1 MTKKYNVVFT
11 KSFLIEVDEDMQEED
26 ALEEA
31 YQMFEKQM
39 SESYLCINDFG
50 VQIEDYEQ

>member
-11 KSFLIEVDEDMQEED
+11 KSFLIEVDEDEQEAD

-39 SESYLCINDFG
+39 AESYLRVNDFG
-50 VQIEDYEQ
+50 VQVEDYDQ